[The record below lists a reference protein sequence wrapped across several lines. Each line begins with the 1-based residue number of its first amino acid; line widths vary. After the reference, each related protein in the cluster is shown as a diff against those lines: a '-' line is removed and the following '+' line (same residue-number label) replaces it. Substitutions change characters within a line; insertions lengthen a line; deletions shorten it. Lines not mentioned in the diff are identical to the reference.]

1 MKDGYTVNNDNI
13 NAFSRDWNQREQLSS
28 LSTQITQL
36 LITIEQ
42 FRSPLLQGVTHRD
55 SVQ

>member
-42 FRSPLLQGVTHRD
+42 FRSLLLHGVTHRD